1 MQQFLFVVE
10 ISYPSDQSVGTNV
23 SREWTIFEIRAQKE
37 LPPALAKSKITR
49 NVWLFDSENG
59 LPSLIELSN
68 LAKTCGL
75 AYTAF
80 LLHDGLVKLATQV
93 TLKS

>member
-10 ISYPSDQSVGTNV
+10 ISYPSGPAGGTNV
-23 SREWTIFEIRAQKE
+23 SHEWSNFEVRAQKE

-75 AYTAF
+75 AYKAF
-80 LLHDGLVKLATQV
+80 LLPERAISLA
-93 TLKS
+93 K